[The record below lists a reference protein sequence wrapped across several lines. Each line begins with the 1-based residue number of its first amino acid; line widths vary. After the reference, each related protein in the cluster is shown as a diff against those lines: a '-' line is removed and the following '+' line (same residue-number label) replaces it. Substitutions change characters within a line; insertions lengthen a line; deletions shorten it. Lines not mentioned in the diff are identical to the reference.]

1 MHAKNKKMNN
11 EMEEGR
17 HDPLLLL
24 LLLLLLPLRETA
36 PTTRAA
42 HLLSRPLEGPAWTPL
57 TFFARDGVT
66 PL

>member
-1 MHAKNKKMNN
+1 MV
-11 EMEEGR
+11 EGR
-17 HDPLLLL
+17 RHGPLLL
-24 LLLLLLPLRETA
+24 LLLLLLPLGETA

-57 TFFARDGVT
+57 TFSARDGVT

>member
-1 MHAKNKKMNN
+1 M
-11 EMEEGR
+11 EGR
-17 HDPLLLL
+17 RHGPLLL
-24 LLLLLLPLRETA
+24 LLLLLLPLGETA